1 MLRPRSS
8 STRRSWKANLKL
20 QSILRALCMTSTSN
34 RGTRSLN
41 REPSGVSPTRWPDGT
56 LRERNKII
64 GLVRD
69 YPEKSKKLQDTVA
82 KLRLNINADGPTE
95 LTSITMTKAVGHYI
109 VHELGD
115 LGEEGKAYS
124 TRTKKTQLLSRWVL
138 PNWGKFDLCAI
149 KTIAVEQ
156 WLKTLVTTKFGDPKP
171 LAGGTKE
178 KIRDAMSSVFNHAI
192 RWEFTDRNPITGPT
206 KRAGVRVSAKRQRTP
221 DILEIAEIQ
230 SLLAALDIRE
240 RAMVFLDMPSGLR
253 RGELAGLIWGD
264 FDFKNLHV
272 SVTRSLVDQHVGP
285 VKTETSRKLMPI
297 DEYVAR
303 DLLAWYAVTPYKE
316 PFHYVWATDA
326 KRAGTK
332 RGKQPVWL
340 STVMR
345 YHIQPVAQKLGIT
358 KKLSWHTFRHVF
370 VAPQSQRRGCQSRSG
385 IVASRH
391 IQDDPRHLHP
401 SAQPAK
407 ASCAKQSGKHD
418 SAERVCISFVS
429 RGKLV
434 FGVTA

>member
-1 MLRPRSS
+1 MLARYRNGCLA
-8 STRRSWKANLKL
+8 TIKRKDGIERWLF
-20 QSILRALCMTSTSN
+20 RW
-34 RGTRSLN
+34 
-41 REPSGVSPTRWPDGT
+41 RERCPDGT

-95 LTSITMTKAVGHYI
+95 LTSITMAKAVAHYI

-124 TRTKKTQLLSRWVL
+124 TRSKKTQLLNRWVL
-138 PNWGKFDLCAI
+138 PTWGKFDLCAI

-303 DLLAWYAVTPYKE
+303 DLLVWYAVTPYKE

-345 YHIQPVAQKLGIT
+345 YHIQPIAQKLGIT
-358 KKLSWHTFRHVF
+358 KKLSWHTFRHTFSSLLKANGEDVKVVQELLRHATSRMTLDTYTQALSPQKRAAQSKVVSMIRPKEGVF
-370 VAPQSQRRGCQSRSG
+370 PVYRDESSF
-385 IVASRH
+385 
-391 IQDDPRHLHP
+391 
-401 SAQPAK
+401 SA
-407 ASCAKQSGKHD
+407 
-418 SAERVCISFVS
+418 
-429 RGKLV
+429 
-434 FGVTA
+434 